1 MKFPSSCF
9 LLLVFLLCAASLPAQ
24 DFKHRYKFAKAY
36 FGLDANFVPGY
47 GGSTFIDAQ
56 GDLKTFDR
64 QGFAVPAVNIGATHF
79 WGHADFYVSI
89 ATVPLGGKDQPVE
102 TKTRFGAFTGLRIYP
117 WKSGVG
123 NVRPYIGYKFSPMRY
138 RQWSLEE
145 GSFQRTSVRGVLD
158 VGLAYQSKGGYF
170 YLGYNRLFN
179 DEVEVAISREESTA
193 TSFPSGFFTL
203 GANWAIETTYNS
215 DIKGI
220 DHFNETFDDA
230 PRFGWFLSVGPSSA
244 FPLQK
249 SDYFTGDRAFLDDL
263 AMSNIF
269 LDVAAGFHFLPFDA
283 NVALAYRPIVQE
295 RSAGNFKQTMRRTSL
310 TLETYKF
317 LGDYHGFVPFIGVG
331 LGYERMRLTET
342 DEQVDITDVRQSA
355 VSPILVFGWDIRPAR
370 KGDAWL
376 LRTNLR
382 YTPLLEFEYDNRSI
396 SLQQLEFNFIQLV
409 VFPARIRAYKS
420 YYGKGR

>member
-1 MKFPSSCF
+1 MKLLLPRL
-9 LLLVFLLCAASLPAQ
+9 LLLVFLLCVAVLPAQ

-36 FGLDANFVPGY
+36 FGLDANFVPSY
-47 GGSTFIDAQ
+47 GGSVFIDAQ
-56 GDLKTFDR
+56 GDLKAFER

-89 ATVPLGGKDQPVE
+89 TTVPLGGKDQPVE
-102 TKTRFGAFTGLRIYP
+102 TKTRLGAFTGLRVYP
-117 WKSGVG
+117 WKSEVG
-123 NVRPYIGYKFSPMRY
+123 NVRPYVGYKFSPIRY
-138 RQWSLEE
+138 RQWSLED
-145 GSFQRTSVRGVLD
+145 GSFQKTRVKGVLD

-170 YLGYNRLFN
+170 YLGYNRLLN
-179 DEVEVAISREESTA
+179 DEVDVAIARDESTQ
-193 TSFPSGFFTL
+193 TSFPTGFFTF

-215 DIKGI
+215 DVKGMN
-220 DHFNETFDDA
+220 HFNETFDDA
-230 PRFGWFLSVGPSSA
+230 RRFGWFLSVGPSSA
-244 FPLQK
+244 FPTQK

-283 NVALAYRPIVQE
+283 NVALAFRPIVQE

-317 LGDYHGFVPFIGVG
+317 LGDYHGFVPFIGLG

-342 DEQVDITDVRQSA
+342 DEQIDITDASGST
-355 VSPILVFGWDIRPAR
+355 VSPIFVFGWDIRPAR

-382 YTPLLEFEYDNRSI
+382 YTPFLKFEHEGRAI

-420 YYGKGR
+420 YYRKGR